1 MTGAIELRFS
11 VAGTLYT
18 VEKPK
23 FFGTINPAHPL
34 IRQGE
39 RIYGLIATTI
49 ASVSQEIGAAVTLST
64 EEYHDKFESKETTHH
79 CR

>member
-1 MTGAIELRFS
+1 MRCSQAGLR
-11 VAGTLYT
+11 YN

-23 FFGTINPAHPL
+23 FFGTINPTHSL
-34 IRQGE
+34 SRQGE
-39 RIYGLIATTI
+39 RIYALIATTI
-49 ASVSQEIGAAVTLST
+49 ASISKERDAAVTLST